1 MKPSVSIL
9 WKKGEFYLNME
20 KKLRKRQVYQS
31 SLQQACF
38 VLSSICSFYLRCN
51 EDSLCPEPDNLYFNP
66 FYNES
71 FSDAED
77 ERDPDE
83 NFFNK
88 VNTQNFQCSYL
99 FSNVI
104 HVNIRSLS

>member
-1 MKPSVSIL
+1 MKIR
-9 WKKGEFYLNME
+9 YALNQINFE
-20 KKLRKRQVYQS
+20 
-31 SLQQACF
+31 
-38 VLSSICSFYLRCN
+38 
-51 EDSLCPEPDNLYFNP
+51 NLYFNP

-88 VNTQNFQCSYL
+88 INTQNFQCSYL
-99 FSNVI
+99 FSNEIESFLSEKENSEIINVI